1 MTTAMIVSLVA
12 IVICLVLS
20 AFFSGSETALT
31 AASRPLMHEM
41 ERKGDSRAVVA
52 NGLLAKRERL
62 IATILLGNNL
72 VNILAS
78 SLATSVLIVLFG
90 EGGVAIAT
98 LVMTVLIL
106 IFSEILP
113 KTYALTH
120 THRMALG
127 VAPVMRWLVMVLGPL
142 TAVIQGIVSVV
153 LRLIGGG
160 ERPHTATM
168 ALAEL
173 RGAIEMHT
181 AQAAEAEGDRTIVHE
196 RAMLRSVLDL
206 ADVEVSEIMIPR
218 GKLVT
223 IDADQPTADVVKQV
237 LASPYTRIPLWRGK
251 SDNIVGILHAKAL
264 LRAVE
269 AHSGDISELDVVS
282 IASPPW
288 FIPDATRL
296 LDQLQA
302 FRQRREHFALVV
314 DEYGVLLGIVTL
326 EDILEE
332 IVGDISDEHDI
343 AVSGVR
349 PQPDGSYVIDGGV
362 TIRDLN
368 RQFDWNLPDQEAA
381 TIAGLVL
388 HESRTIPDPG
398 QTFLFHGF
406 RFEVLRRQRNQLTSI
421 RVSPIRDEAAEA
433 DAQA

>member
-12 IVICLVLS
+12 ILICLVLS

-31 AASRPLMHEM
+31 AASRPLMREL
-41 ERKGDSRAVVA
+41 ERKGDGRASVA
-52 NGLLAKRERL
+52 NALLAKRERL

-78 SLATSVLIVLFG
+78 ALATSVLITLFG
-90 EGGVAIAT
+90 ESGVAVAT

-120 THRMALG
+120 THRLALG
-127 VAPVMRWLVMVLGPL
+127 VAPVMRWLVVILGPL
-142 TAVIQGIVSVV
+142 TAVIQGVVSVA
-153 LRLIGGG
+153 LRLGGGG

-173 RGAIEMHT
+173 RGAIDMHT
-181 AQAAEAEGDRTIVHE
+181 EAAEEAAAGMRTIVHE

-206 ADVEVSEIMIPR
+206 ADVEVSEIMVPR
-218 GKLVT
+218 GRLVT
-223 IDADQPTADVVKQV
+223 IDADQPTGDIVKQV
-237 LASPYTRIPLWRGK
+237 LASPYTRLPLWRGK
-251 SDNIVGILHAKAL
+251 SDNIVGVLHSKGL

-269 AHSGDISELDVVS
+269 GHSGDLDVVTV
-282 IASPPW
+282 ASPPW
-288 FIPDATRL
+288 FIPDSTRL

-343 AVSGVR
+343 TVSGVR
-349 PQPDGSYVIDGGV
+349 AQPDGSYVIDGGV

-368 RQFDWNLPDQEAA
+368 RQFDWNLPDSEAA

-388 HESRTIPDPG
+388 HESRSIPDPG
-398 QTFLFHGF
+398 QVFLFHGF

-421 RVSPIRDEAAEA
+421 RVTPVPSSDSGFDESS
-433 DAQA
+433 